1 MQNSF
6 PHSLF
11 LRSNS
16 GHLPPAVICSCV
28 SVNEAVCRFE
38 LLLKLQQFIFDTFLG
53 KCVCVSDVLG
63 NCLWYVDRQK
73 PLQGIFLTFNLL
85 AAAGKHPRQLHSK
98 M

>member
-53 KCVCVSDVLG
+53 KCVCAECTRKLLVVR
-63 NCLWYVDRQK
+63 RQTET
-73 PLQGIFLTFNLL
+73 PTGYLSNF
-85 AAAGKHPRQLHSK
+85 
-98 M
+98 

>member
-28 SVNEAVCRFE
+28 SVNEAVYRFE

-53 KCVCVSDVLG
+53 KCVCVGCTGKL
-63 NCLWYVDRQK
+63 LWYVDRQK

-85 AAAGKHPRQLHSK
+85 AAAGKHSRQLHSK